1 MHRILCLSIL
11 ILFSLCPIV
20 ASEEN
25 TDISDENTNTRIGP
39 EFSFDCNG
47 DDARPEHPI
56 NQYIPYGER
65 PDLPSGDTHKHLEC
79 QLYNPNDFNITVSL
93 SVPLGIDIWSP
104 DQYCVDY
111 YSYGWDSDTGMWG
124 IISEPICNNGKWL
137 IQNGNSLDENYSYE
151 LVKNETIYSNL
162 TIFADSLYHPMQPGF
177 QEINLTT
184 RITKTQWLGDNET
197 LCQDCTT
204 INYTSTQFFNEWWN
218 IDVYTDLTNCYL
230 LNRGYYSGDMLV
242 IFDDFCDDVGMANAV
257 EVLTQR
263 DFIDVRCFQ
272 QQKYVYT
279 EWNPNAQTTN
289 ECDFEVDSRW
299 QQLFNSSKLDQTK
312 MLDSYDGDDYYYDG
326 GYYSWWDGVHHYEE
340 YIDRDTNEEID
351 YWGSRQCPEQI
362 PITVSFDVMG
372 NTNFTKNGKIQ
383 LISHQYS
390 LNDGLTIHNI
400 SNQTFEISSN
410 NTPNLAYNIPLSQS
424 DEENLLIIIEGKV
437 ILENESYDEIIL
449 GACLTRFG
457 ADSLN
462 EIYEEA
468 ALTMG
473 ISGGPLQRIS
483 NSIAYS
489 IGVDSFVVVGFF
501 SMCIPPI
508 LYLVLTRM
516 VKRINE
522 EF

>member
-1 MHRILCLSIL
+1 
-11 ILFSLCPIV
+11 
-20 ASEEN
+20 
-25 TDISDENTNTRIGP
+25 
-39 EFSFDCNG
+39 
-47 DDARPEHPI
+47 
-56 NQYIPYGER
+56 
-65 PDLPSGDTHKHLEC
+65 
-79 QLYNPNDFNITVSL
+79 
-93 SVPLGIDIWSP
+93 
-104 DQYCVDY
+104 
-111 YSYGWDSDTGMWG
+111 
-124 IISEPICNNGKWL
+124 
-137 IQNGNSLDENYSYE
+137 
-151 LVKNETIYSNL
+151 
-162 TIFADSLYHPMQPGF
+162 
-177 QEINLTT
+177 
-184 RITKTQWLGDNET
+184 
-197 LCQDCTT
+197 
-204 INYTSTQFFNEWWN
+204 
-218 IDVYTDLTNCYL
+218 
-230 LNRGYYSGDMLV
+230 
-242 IFDDFCDDVGMANAV
+242 
-257 EVLTQR
+257 
-263 DFIDVRCFQ
+263 
-272 QQKYVYT
+272 
-279 EWNPNAQTTN
+279 
-289 ECDFEVDSRW
+289 
-299 QQLFNSSKLDQTK
+299 
-312 MLDSYDGDDYYYDG
+312 MLDGYDGDDYYYDG
-326 GYYSWWDGVHHYEE
+326 GYYSWWDGIHHYEE

-424 DEENLLIIIEGKV
+424 NEENLLIIIEGKV

-449 GACLTRFG
+449 GGCLTRFG

>member
-1 MHRILCLSIL
+1 MKI
-11 ILFSLCPIV
+11 
-20 ASEEN
+20 E
-25 TDISDENTNTRIGP
+25 
-39 EFSFDCNG
+39 
-47 DDARPEHPI
+47 
-56 NQYIPYGER
+56 
-65 PDLPSGDTHKHLEC
+65 K
-79 QLYNPNDFNITVSL
+79 
-93 SVPLGIDIWSP
+93 
-104 DQYCVDY
+104 
-111 YSYGWDSDTGMWG
+111 
-124 IISEPICNNGKWL
+124 
-137 IQNGNSLDENYSYE
+137 
-151 LVKNETIYSNL
+151 
-162 TIFADSLYHPMQPGF
+162 IF
-177 QEINLTT
+177 
-184 RITKTQWLGDNET
+184 
-197 LCQDCTT
+197 
-204 INYTSTQFFNEWWN
+204 
-218 IDVYTDLTNCYL
+218 
-230 LNRGYYSGDMLV
+230 
-242 IFDDFCDDVGMANAV
+242 
-257 EVLTQR
+257 
-263 DFIDVRCFQ
+263 
-272 QQKYVYT
+272 
-279 EWNPNAQTTN
+279 
-289 ECDFEVDSRW
+289 
-299 QQLFNSSKLDQTK
+299 
-312 MLDSYDGDDYYYDG
+312 
-326 GYYSWWDGVHHYEE
+326 
-340 YIDRDTNEEID
+340 
-351 YWGSRQCPEQI
+351 
-362 PITVSFDVMG
+362 
-372 NTNFTKNGKIQ
+372 KIQ

-449 GACLTRFG
+449 GVCLTRFG